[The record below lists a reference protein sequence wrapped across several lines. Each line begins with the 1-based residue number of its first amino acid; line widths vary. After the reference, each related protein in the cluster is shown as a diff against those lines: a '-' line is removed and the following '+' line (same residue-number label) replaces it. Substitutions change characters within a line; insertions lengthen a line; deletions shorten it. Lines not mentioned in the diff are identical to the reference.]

1 MDNFIFVPQTG
12 CPEKHSRDRELVR
25 AHATRKHWQ
34 AVKQQATPNP
44 HSKSQQAFRITCH
57 EGAYTSNHRSD
68 CIPRCVSHKSK
79 EVKSV
84 SDADPILNL
93 SIAKQPPL
101 ALPRSIGHGA
111 EALAYAG
118 SLLDAESY
126 EFFQHYGS
134 EFKVVLCDSIQP
146 VRIDGS
152 AVCCKEAI
160 QMGSPALL
168 HAVCFQAAA
177 HVAIR
182 QASLPLRQD
191 MFRDPLHAHGLEQK
205 ALYHRVKA
213 LSHLRKAFGAKQGL
227 DAASDMSILCI
238 ALLLAAEA
246 MMGDE
251 IGLQSHASGLKQ
263 LVAARGGLAMLPSS
277 TASLVG
283 FVDIKAAIA
292 QRRAPMFGSQT
303 SLEKQEP
310 GCSPPSKILTNRTF
324 DLDKFGRGFIDPALK
339 LCPALLNCILQIEC
353 LSLDTSRTHGDPDY
367 KSQYGI
373 DDFVSLDKSLLSLK
387 GSHELSRLDQCVCF
401 ALLLFTNTALWRT
414 PLFFNWIQN
423 TVDDLKLALLNLYLE
438 SISQEATELLL
449 WVTFLGLYVT
459 RTNSQPECSWWSAR
473 FRDLS
478 VRANVATFEETSH
491 ILHAFAYTDAAYA
504 SALEQVWNEYILGQS
519 EATRIRSNQAA
530 RPDSEMEE
538 HPCNYPQG

>member
-1 MDNFIFVPQTG
+1 MDDFIFVSQTG
-12 CPEKHSRDRELVR
+12 CPEKHSRNRELVR

-34 AVKQQATPNP
+34 AVKQQATPNIHP
-44 HSKSQQAFRITCH
+44 KGQAFRITCH
-57 EGAYTSNHRSD
+57 DCAHTSNHRSD
-68 CIPRCVSHKSK
+68 CIPRCVPHKSK
-79 EVKSV
+79 EVSLV
-84 SDADPILNL
+84 SEANAEVKFPK
-93 SIAKQPPL
+93 AQQPPV
-101 ALPRSIGHGA
+101 AISRSIGHGA
-111 EALAYAG
+111 DALAYAG

-126 EFFQHYGS
+126 GYFQHYGS

-152 AVCCKEAI
+152 AICCKEAI
-160 QMGSPALL
+160 QVGSPALL
-168 HAVCFQAAA
+168 HAICFQAAA

-182 QASLPLRQD
+182 QATLPLRQD

-227 DAASDMSILCI
+227 AAASDMSILCI

-251 IGLQSHASGLKQ
+251 IGLESHASALRQ
-263 LVAARGGLAMLPSS
+263 LVAARGGLDRLPSS

-283 FVDIKAAIA
+283 FVDVKAALA
-292 QRRAPMFGSQT
+292 QRRAPLFGSQI
-303 SLEKQEP
+303 SFEKQEL
-310 GCSPPSKILTNRTF
+310 GCSPSSKILINRTF
-324 DLDKFGRGFIDPALK
+324 DIHRFGRGFMEPALK
-339 LCPALLNCILQIEC
+339 LRPALLTCILQIEC
-353 LSLDTSRTHGDPDY
+353 LTLDTLRAHRDSKY

-387 GSHELSRLDQCVCF
+387 SSHELSRLDECVCL

-414 PLFFNWIQN
+414 PVFFNWIQN

-438 SISQEATELLL
+438 PINQEATELLL
-449 WVTFLGLYVT
+449 WAIFLGLYVT
-459 RTNSQPECSWWSAR
+459 RTSSQPEYSWWSAR
-473 FRDLS
+473 LRDLS
-478 VRANVATFEETSH
+478 VRANVATFEETSQ
-491 ILHAFAYTDAAYA
+491 ILRAFAYTDEAYA
-504 SALEQVWNEYILGQS
+504 SALEQIWSDRILGQS
-519 EATRIRSNQAA
+519 EADGTPSKQAG
-530 RPDSEMEE
+530 RPDLEMEE